1 MQILCNLAAV
11 VGGQAYLLASLGVV
25 AAASTISVPVALMA
39 AVMDGLQGDESDPK
53 NLEIAEGVY
62 DSLTEDLF

>member
-25 AAASTISVPVALMA
+25 AAASTISVPVA
-39 AVMDGLQGDESDPK
+39 VMDGLQGDESDPK